1 MGVNVGESDFLSWN
15 IFVIGVEELEQRNGP
30 SSEDSTPTY
39 LVPESIVYNY
49 LCSNFRLQLYFL
61 LLDHN
66 SYYGGRDVRRC

>member
-1 MGVNVGESDFLSWN
+1 MWENQILQVEHICNR
-15 IFVIGVEELEQRNGP
+15 VEELEQRNGP

-39 LVPESIVYNY
+39 LVPELKGYNY

-66 SYYGGRDVRRC
+66 SYSGGRGIKRC